1 MSPGVSTGHHP
12 PPMPEATGQE
22 ADRELSLPDASST
35 GEAASD
41 TRNTAA
47 AAKVVNMPSQGQL
60 EKQPSLSN
68 THEQAVQDSAREI
81 NDSRIS
87 KGVGKSAARKA
98 VDESAESALWRPPE
112 AVSAHAVPVDVGS
125 PLLCAQMDVK
135 LLQRSLQVGLADPPS
150 PACLLA
156 PRTTHHVLQ
165 QDSHYQ
171 RSLFRAPT
179 RCLPARCP
187 LKSSHNTDVPP
198 HTGWYACLVEKEGAT
213 PCLGRRPRER
223 V

>member
-1 MSPGVSTGHHP
+1 
-12 PPMPEATGQE
+12 MPEATGQE

-68 THEQAVQDSAREI
+68 THEPAAPEQAAPDSACDI

-156 PRTTHHVLQ
+156 PRTTHHALQ

-171 RSLFRAPT
+171 R
-179 RCLPARCP
+179 
-187 LKSSHNTDVPP
+187 
-198 HTGWYACLVEKEGAT
+198 
-213 PCLGRRPRER
+213 
-223 V
+223 